1 MTTSFRICLKFA
13 HNSGNCECFAFRNAR
28 FLFLM
33 SCLIDEFINVGSAGL
48 ILDILFSKHNFVIS
62 SIFSVIY
69 VE

>member
-1 MTTSFRICLKFA
+1 MTTSFRFCLKFA

-48 ILDILFSKHNFVIS
+48 ILDIYLVNIILSFPVF
-62 SIFSVIY
+62 FQ
-69 VE
+69 